1 VAIGK
6 RTLES
11 VVVNREF
18 WRGKSVFLTG
28 HTGFKGGWLA
38 MWLDMLGAR
47 VTGYALAPD
56 TSENLFESARVGSR
70 VERSIIADI
79 RDLDAVRRAVSDA
92 APDIV
97 IHMAAQALVRDSYT
111 DPVGTYATNVMGT
124 VNVLDA
130 ARNTAP
136 VRVIAVVTSDK
147 CYENREWLWGYR
159 EDEPMGGYD
168 PYSSSKGCAELVTS
182 AYRRSFFNKATT
194 PVAVVSARAGNVIG
208 GGDWSKDRVVPDAVR
223 AFGAGLALNIR
234 SPNAIRPWQHV
245 LEPLCG
251 YLTLVEHA
259 WGDPARYA
267 GGWNF
272 GPGDEDVWPV
282 SRLVDELARKW
293 PGQGKWV
300 TDTGAH
306 PHEAGILRLDCAK
319 ARTLLQWKPRL
330 ALGTALDWIVE
341 WYAAQAQGADLLR
354 LTQEQI
360 RRYEQGVSQ

>member
-1 VAIGK
+1 VAVGA
-6 RTLES
+6 RALES
-11 VVVNREF
+11 VVVNRAF
-18 WRGKSVFLTG
+18 WKGRRVFLTG

-38 MWLDMLGAR
+38 LWLHSLGAR
-47 VTGYALAPD
+47 VVGYALAPD
-56 TSENLFESARVGSR
+56 ARPNLFEAARVAER
-70 VERSIIADI
+70 VERSIIADV
-79 RDLDAVRRAVSDA
+79 RDLDAVRRAIAEA
-92 APDIV
+92 APDVV
-97 IHMAAQALVRDSYT
+97 IHMAAQPLVRDSYT

-124 VNVLDA
+124 VHVLEA
-130 ARNTAP
+130 ARSAP
-136 VRVIAVVTSDK
+136 SVRVIAVVTSDK

-168 PYSSSKGCAELVTS
+168 PYSSSKGCTELVAA
-182 AYRRSFFNKATT
+182 AYRRSFFAQAKPA
-194 PVAVVSARAGNVIG
+194 VALVTGRAGNVIG
-208 GGDWSKDRVVPDAVR
+208 GGDWSKDRIVPDAVR
-223 AFGAGLALNIR
+223 AFGAGQPLTIR

-251 YLTLVEHA
+251 YLTLIEHA
-259 WGDPARYA
+259 WNDAVRYA

-272 GPGDEDVWPV
+272 GPGDDDVWPV
-282 SRLVDELARKW
+282 SRLVDALGEKW
-293 PGQGKWV
+293 PGRGKWV

-341 WYAAQAQGADLLR
+341 WHVAQAQGADMLR
-354 LTQEQI
+354 LTQDQI